1 MKTLLFG
8 KAGDIFLIDKFTNKK
23 EKITTL
29 KYYLDCPVIFE
40 GGLLFGTFFEHIIKE
55 KDFLNN
61 IFKETMNKS

>member
-8 KAGDIFLIDKFTNKK
+8 KAGDIFLMDKFTNEK

-40 GGLLFGTFFEHIIKE
+40 GGLLFGTLFRTHYKRKRFFK
-55 KDFLNN
+55 
-61 IFKETMNKS
+61 